1 VIPARW
7 PPALPARP
15 RSAASVADQEG
26 GLKFNYFVTH
36 TRTTPARAA
45 KEMFAQLDRETGR

>member
-36 TRTTPARAA
+36 TRTTPAQAA